1 MDNAIDQVSPPR
13 PTSDA
18 AMSPKP
24 QPTTLDRIGKYDI
37 LAKLGQGGM
46 GAVYKG
52 HDPIIRRDVA
62 VKIIHE
68 HALED
73 PSVKPR
79 FYREAR
85 SAGGLSH
92 PNITIIHDVNEE
104 NGRPFLVM
112 EYLEGDNLRS
122 RLNAGPPLRNRQKL
136 DIATQICRAL
146 LYAHEREVVHRDI
159 KPENIQVLPDGTVKV
174 MDFGIARIQSD
185 TTTLTQTNS
194 SLGTPRYM
202 APEQVKGE
210 QIDHRADIFSFGVLL
225 HELLSGAPPFPGE
238 NLTTIIYQILHTEP
252 QPLELTPVEACEDLQ
267 LIVSTCMA
275 KDPDDRYDSF
285 AEVLEDLQAVAVPDE
300 PLPADT
306 PTDKISTSTSR
317 PSRRRR
323 SSRPSKRRQ
332 SSRKGWWI
340 ALGILLVVG
349 LAAGGLF
356 VFQPAFV
363 SSLTASFP
371 AATDRAAPQVTSD
384 ETSAVAALTITP
396 NQVTVGVGDQAFL
409 NIEARNAQGEVIQ
422 GQTLKHAT
430 VHWNTADSSIAA
442 VAGVSMMD
450 KEGLGGVV
458 TGRNQGKTTVT
469 VALDGVVQFVQV
481 EVGMSSALL
490 AEAKAQ
496 YTEVNALLPDA
507 TLPDSAVLTSFEHL
521 RETFDDAL
529 DEAMRADIEQ
539 KIQDLAALIHA
550 FQATETRHQQ
560 DSLTIFEKRAAWQVY
575 LDQALP
581 VRRSPA
587 SLHAEERVREID
599 EAVAGTTTLEPGSF
613 VTCARTVAGGSTGAL
628 RICRD
633 NARQFKPGTPV
644 YLNAETN
651 AARSA
656 SIRWAWIGPDG
667 TELRPKR
674 TRVMGVQGYR
684 IWDVLKA
691 SETQQEGTYQ
701 IRIYNEKDLL
711 IGRHTFMITP

>member
-1 MDNAIDQVSPPR
+1 MPS
-13 PTSDA
+13 
-18 AMSPKP
+18 KP
-24 QPTTLDRIGKYDI
+24 QSTTLDRIGKYEI

-46 GAVYKG
+46 GVVYKG

-62 VKIIHE
+62 IKIIHE

-104 NGRPFLVM
+104 DGRPFLVM
-112 EYLEGDNLRS
+112 EYLDGDNLRT
-122 RLNAGPPLRNRQKL
+122 RLNQGPPLRNRQKL

-146 LYAHEREVVHRDI
+146 LYAHEREVIHRDI
-159 KPENIQVLPDGTVKV
+159 KPENIQLLPDGTVKV
-174 MDFGIARIQSD
+174 MDFGIARVQSE

-194 SLGTPRYM
+194 SMGTPRYM

-210 QIDHRADIFSFGVLL
+210 KVDNRADIFAFGVLL
-225 HELLSGAPPFPGE
+225 HELLSGTAPFPGE

-252 QPLELTPVEACEDLQ
+252 EPLELTPAEVCEDLQ
-267 LIVSTCMA
+267 LIVSTCME
-275 KDPDDRYDSF
+275 KDPDDRYNNF

-306 PTDKISTSTSR
+306 PTNKIQTSPTR
-317 PSRRRR
+317 PSRRRKASR
-323 SSRPSKRRQ
+323 SSKRRQ

-340 ALGILLVVG
+340 ALGVLLVIG
-349 LAAGGLF
+349 LTAGGLF
-356 VFQPAFV
+356 VFQPDLFR
-363 SSLTASFP
+363 SFASFP

-409 NIEARNAQGEVIQ
+409 KIEAHNAQGEVIK
-422 GQTLKHAT
+422 GETLKRAT
-430 VHWNTADSSIAA
+430 VQWNTADSSIAA
-442 VAGVSMMD
+442 VAGVSMD
-450 KEGLGGVV
+450 DEKGLGGVI
-458 TGRNQGKTTVT
+458 TGRNLGKTTVT
-469 VALDGVVQFVQV
+469 VALDGVVQLVQV
-481 EVGMSSALL
+481 EVGMSSELL
-490 AEAKAQ
+490 AEAKEQ
-496 YTEVNALLPDA
+496 YLETNTLLVDIA
-507 TLPDSAVLTSFEHL
+507 LPDSAVLASFEHL
-521 RETFDDAL
+521 RETYSEAFD
-529 DEAMRADIEQ
+529 ETMRADVEQ
-539 KIQDLAALIHA
+539 KIQQLAAAINT
-550 FQATETRHQQ
+550 FERTETEHQQ
-560 DSLTIFEKRAAWQVY
+560 DSLTIFEKRAAWQAY
-575 LDQALP
+575 LDQALSL
-581 VRRSPA
+581 RQSPA
-587 SLHAEERVREID
+587 TAHAEQRRGEID
-599 EAVAGTTTLEPGSF
+599 EVIAGATTLELNSF
-613 VTCARTVAGGSTGAL
+613 VTCDRTVAGGSTGAL

-633 NARQFKPGTPV
+633 NAQADQFAPGTQV

-656 SIRWAWIGPDG
+656 SIRWTWIGPGG

-674 TRVMGVQGYR
+674 TRVLGVQGYR

-711 IGRHTFMITP
+711 IGRHTFTITP